1 MIGAGEIVNRPK
13 GSLRNVAVRRTTD
26 TNPDEGNEPALY
38 ISGRVWA
45 DTNGD
50 GVQDAALSG
59 VTVSLI
65 DMYGNKVDEVTS
77 DDFGLFEFF
86 NVTPGTYQLIQ
97 TNLPGYTEVSD
108 SQGDPL
114 DSTITVE
121 LDVGGA
127 SSYDND
133 FVDAPPRNVDV
144 PTNPPN
150 VPAYISGRVWSDTDG
165 DGVGDEVLPGV
176 IVYLQDEFGNNIQTE
191 ATDDQGAY
199 EFFNVAPAKYQVV
212 QNNLE
217 GYTEV
222 YDTQGDPTD
231 NSILVDVSDGQPSY
245 NNDFVDAPPKGP
257 APTPSPVVQGP
268 QPGTVAGKVFFRLPG
283 GAPADDQP
291 LPGVVVTLH
300 YADGSTFFDV
310 GTDENGYYEF
320 IQVPDG
326 KYTIVQTNLEGYTW
340 LSDTDGSAVD
350 GTIGVEIANGSY
362 TMNNNFVDSPPAE
375 LVADLRVTGAPG
387 ADLYVS
393 GRVWS
398 DVNHNSVDEV
408 ELPGVL
414 ITLNNENGDTV
425 DQDTTDDQGLFEF
438 FNVAPG
444 KYTILQ
450 TNLDGYT
457 DVADTDGDPLDSVIK
472 LDLTDG
478 SDSYDNDFVDA
489 PPLDMVQPTDPPGTP
504 TYISGRVWSD
514 TDGDGVGDEVLP
526 GVIVY
531 LEDPDGNTI
540 MTKSTDEQ
548 GLYEFDQVALGK
560 YQITQ
565 TGLPGYTDVS
575 DTQGDPLDSLIF
587 VDVTDGVASYGNNF
601 VDAPP
606 PDDTSS
612 GTISGTVSVRAPGD
626 ELDLQPLIGVVVSL
640 ANSTGDIIIDA
651 GTDENGYY
659 AFTDLK
665 FGQYSIIQTNLDGYS
680 DVSDSSGDRLD
691 GKIQVELKKGAES
704 SYGNNFIDAPPATV
718 NVDENQEVML
728 TVSNISGKVLGD
740 MDGDGIGDHGLKG
753 VEMAL
758 LDWNNDTVYLTNTDK
773 AGEYGFSVRIPNG
786 KYHIIASPRVDF
798 VDVSDT
804 QGDPLDN
811 TIYFD
816 YVEGQG
822 FINNNF
828 LDAPSA
834 SYRRNRFSGAVNGG
848 SGSIAGLTIAAVVV
862 VIVGIVC
869 YRRRRATYGYP
880 YPGTEGT
887 HLRSFDFS

>member
-1 MIGAGEIVNRPK
+1 MVGAVEIVDRPK
-13 GSLRNVAVRRTTD
+13 GSLRNVVVRKTTD
-26 TNPDEGNEPALY
+26 TTNTDDQELNEPALY

-45 DTNGD
+45 DTDGD

-65 DMYGNKVDEVTS
+65 DQYGNKVDEVTS

-86 NVTPGTYQLIQ
+86 NVTPGPYNVIQ
-97 TNLPGYTEVSD
+97 TDLPGYTSVSD

-114 DSTITVE
+114 DNTVTVQ
-121 LDVGGA
+121 LDPGGA

-144 PTNPPN
+144 ATTDPPD
-150 VPAYISGRVWSDTDG
+150 VPSYISGRVWSDTDG
-165 DGVGDEVLPGV
+165 DRVGDTVIPGV
-176 IVYLQDEFGNNIQTE
+176 IVYLQDEFFNTVQTE
-191 ATDDQGAY
+191 GTDGEGAY
-199 EFFNVAPAKYQVV
+199 DFFNVAPGKYYLV
-212 QNNLE
+212 QNVLE
-217 GYTEV
+217 GYTQISQS
-222 YDTQGDPTD
+222 DTPN
-231 NSILVDVSDGQPSY
+231 NSIVLDISDGQPSY
-245 NNDFVDAPPKGP
+245 NNDFIDTPVKGP

-283 GAPADDQP
+283 GGPADDQP

-300 YADGSTFFDV
+300 YADGDTFFDV

-320 IQVPDG
+320 LEVPDG
-326 KYTIVQTNLEGYTW
+326 KYSIVQTNLDGYIW
-340 LSDTDGSAVD
+340 LSDTDGSALD
-350 GTIGVEIANGSY
+350 GTISVVIANGSY
-362 TMNNNFVDSPPAE
+362 SLNNNFVDSPPAE
-375 LVADLRVTGAPG
+375 LIPDLSATGAPG
-387 ADLYVS
+387 ADLYIS

-398 DVNHNSVDEV
+398 DVNHNSIDEV
-408 ELPGVL
+408 ELPGVT
-414 ITLNNENGDTV
+414 ITLYNENGDTV
-425 DQDTTDDQGLFEF
+425 DQATTDDQGLFEF
-438 FNVAPG
+438 FHLAPG
-444 KYTILQ
+444 KYKIVE

-457 DVADTDGDPLDSVIK
+457 DVIDTEGDPVDSVIN
-472 LDLTDG
+472 LDLTD
-478 SDSYDNDFVDA
+478 DSYDNDFVDA
-489 PPLDMVQPTDPPGTP
+489 PPLDMVQATDPPGTP
-504 TYISGRVWSD
+504 SYISGRVWSD
-514 TDGDGVGDEVLP
+514 INGDGAGDEVLP

-531 LEDPDGNTI
+531 LQDLDGNTI

-548 GLYEFDQVALGK
+548 GLYEFDEVALAK

-587 VDVTDGVASYGNNF
+587 VDVTDGSSSFGNDF

-612 GTISGTVSVRAPGD
+612 GTISGTVSVRAIDD
-626 ELDLQPLIGVVVSL
+626 ELELQPLIGVVVSL
-640 ANSTGDIIIDA
+640 ANSTGDVIMDV

-659 AFTDLK
+659 EFTDLK
-665 FGQYSIIQTNLDGYS
+665 FGKYSIIQTNLDGYS
-680 DVSDSSGDRLD
+680 DVSDSAGDRLD
-691 GKIQVELKKGAES
+691 GTIPVELIKGAES

-718 NVDENQEVML
+718 DVEVNQEVML
-728 TVSNISGKVLGD
+728 TVANISGKVLGD
-740 MDGDGIGDHGLKG
+740 MDGDGIGDHGLNG

-773 AGEYGFSVRIPNG
+773 KGAYSFSVRIPNG
-786 KYHIIASPRVDF
+786 QYHIIATPRVNF

-816 YVEGQG
+816 YEEGKG
-822 FINNNF
+822 FVNNNF
-828 LDAPSA
+828 LDAPSSA
-834 SYRRNRFSGAVNGG
+834 YRRHRFRGFPSGKGG
-848 SGSIAGLTIAAVVV
+848 SGSIAGLTIAGVVL
-862 VIVGIVC
+862 VIVGIIC
-869 YRRRRATYGYP
+869 YRRRRPQYGFP
-880 YPGTEGT
+880 AAEGT